1 MGSSIPTMNTFA
13 RLSVV
18 FALLVVIGSAA
29 GRRRFCPR
37 ESRDGKECRAKKTPA
52 QFKWGIFYENL
63 YGENGITWVGAM
75 PDAIRTVEKKDPS
88 LKEKIFP
95 KVNNKP
101 VEKAYFVKW
110 SSPCDADEANDNCYL
125 LMQQL
130 QDNKLD
136 SCERMIGNLDGKQTI
151 GNQLCDQAIRFLRKD
166 KQDTSNGIRDLRL
179 TFQKS
184 HCGSAWSAVSSST
197 SGDLYLR
204 EKLCCDPNGKY
215 YKCDGGLYNKVC

>member
-1 MGSSIPTMNTFA
+1 MNTFA

-18 FALLVVIGSAA
+18 FALLVVIGSSA

-52 QFKWGIFYENL
+52 QFKCGILYEM
-63 YGENGITWVGAM
+63 GQ
-75 PDAIRTVEKKDPS
+75 
-88 LKEKIFP
+88 
-95 KVNNKP
+95 
-101 VEKAYFVKW
+101 
-110 SSPCDADEANDNCYL
+110 PCDADEANDNCYL

-166 KQDTSNGIRDLRL
+166 KQDTSNGI
-179 TFQKS
+179 
-184 HCGSAWSAVSSST
+184 
-197 SGDLYLR
+197 
-204 EKLCCDPNGKY
+204 
-215 YKCDGGLYNKVC
+215 